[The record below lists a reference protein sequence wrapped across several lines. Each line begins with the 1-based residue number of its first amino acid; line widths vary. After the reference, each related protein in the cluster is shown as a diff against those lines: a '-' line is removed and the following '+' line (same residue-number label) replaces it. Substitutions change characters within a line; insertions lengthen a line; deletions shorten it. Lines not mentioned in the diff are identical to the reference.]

1 MTHVL
6 AFGAAC
12 AVASAAAA
20 DIVGFTENFTTD
32 AANWRN
38 SNGSATLAWSA
49 SGGPDGGSY
58 ASSTFNL
65 SSTTAGGFPP
75 TVIRA
80 QQSYGSS
87 GGGYVG
93 NWIAAG
99 VTGVRF
105 QFRHDLAE
113 AVTVTGRFASA
124 ANFPGAAVVTFSP
137 VQPNTWTTVFIDL
150 TPTSPNFVS
159 FEGTSYGAVFSNIAN
174 MQFGFAVPASMVG
187 QNIDGHFDI
196 ANFTIVPAPAG
207 LALLGLGALGV
218 SRRRR

>member
-12 AVASAAAA
+12 AIASAAAA

-93 NWIAAG
+93 NWITAG

-105 QFRHDLAE
+105 QFLHDLAE

-159 FEGTSYGAVFSNIAN
+159 FEGTSYGAVFSN
-174 MQFGFAVPASMVG
+174 
-187 QNIDGHFDI
+187 
-196 ANFTIVPAPAG
+196 
-207 LALLGLGALGV
+207 
-218 SRRRR
+218 